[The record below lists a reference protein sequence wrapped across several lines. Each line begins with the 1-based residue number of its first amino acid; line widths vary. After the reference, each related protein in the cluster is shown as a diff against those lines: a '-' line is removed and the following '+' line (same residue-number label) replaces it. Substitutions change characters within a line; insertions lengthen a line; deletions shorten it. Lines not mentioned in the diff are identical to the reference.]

1 MARGVRKSPV
11 EKMQGELADV
21 QASIAQYESCL
32 ETMREKEK
40 ALMEH
45 IQLEEFKVVNE
56 MLKERDMTIDDLKEM
71 LAGGDVTLSACYMK
85 TCISGKLGNIRIGQ
99 PAGGMGFPRG
109 TLWHTALGEVSVL
122 CALPALP

>member
-32 ETMREKEK
+32 ETMREKEKEK

-71 LAGGDVTLSACYMK
+71 LAGGDVTLSA
-85 TCISGKLGNIRIGQ
+85 
-99 PAGGMGFPRG
+99 
-109 TLWHTALGEVSVL
+109 
-122 CALPALP
+122 